1 MTLFL
6 RLLAP
11 AALLGAALVL
21 GERPANPP
29 EELASLSLSAATDD
43 LAGRGVPCPGLIHA
57 RSVVPLPA
65 VLLPP
70 PAAAGLTVSAPAPQ
84 PRSLSPPAAV

>member
-1 MTLFL
+1 MALFL

-11 AALLGAALVL
+11 AALLGAALLL

-29 EELASLSLSAATDD
+29 EELPALSLSAAADE

-57 RSVVPLPA
+57 RSVV
-65 VLLPP
+65 LLPLVRLP
-70 PAAAGLTVSAPAPQ
+70 PLAAAGLTVSAPAPE